1 MNINS
6 EGHNFIKGGFNESKR
21 KIIISCLM
29 VVIIILFVAI
39 SLLMSDAPA
48 NEINSTNNTT
58 NSTPQVVNATL
69 VEDSGDSSSQES
81 SSYGNEPEYG
91 TDEYVDR
98 WDQSQQSNDDWAYL
112 HDQPVKT
119 ENGHE
124 YKRMYD
130 QDTGES
136 YWYQMDQD
144 FDFDE

>member
-1 MNINS
+1 MNQKEKI
-6 EGHNFIKGGFNESKR
+6 IIACLIVV
-21 KIIISCLM
+21 IIISC
-29 VVIIILFVAI
+29 VAI
-39 SLLMSDAPA
+39 YLVMNDAST
-48 NEINSTNNTT
+48 NEINSVNNTT

-69 VEDSGDSSSQES
+69 VEDSGESSSQEI

-98 WDQSQQSNDDWAYL
+98 WDQSQQSNDNWAYL

-144 FDFDE
+144 FDYDE

>member
-1 MNINS
+1 MNQK
-6 EGHNFIKGGFNESKR
+6 EMT
-21 KIIISCLM
+21 IIACLM
-29 VVIIILFVAI
+29 VTIIILCVAI
-39 SLLMSDAPA
+39 YFVMNEVST
-48 NEINSTNNTT
+48 NEINYVNNTT
-58 NSTPQVVNATL
+58 NSTSPVVNATL
-69 VEDSGDSSSQES
+69 VGDSGDSSTQGS

-98 WDQSQQSNDDWAYL
+98 WDQSQQSNDNWAYL

-144 FDFDE
+144 FDYDE

>member
-1 MNINS
+1 MNQK
-6 EGHNFIKGGFNESKR
+6 E
-21 KIIISCLM
+21 KIIIACLM
-29 VVIIILFVAI
+29 VVIIISCVAI
-39 SLLMSDAPA
+39 YLVMNDTST
-48 NEINSTNNTT
+48 NEINSANNTT
-58 NSTPQVVNATL
+58 NSTSQVVNATL

-81 SSYGNEPEYG
+81 SSYGSEPEYG

-98 WDQSQQSNDDWAYL
+98 WDQSHQSNDDWAYL

-130 QDTGES
+130 EDSGES

-144 FDFDE
+144 FDYDE